1 LGAFLPRSSF
11 DPHPDPIGPMV
22 GLWELRVMGNRVGA
36 VIYASSVCRPDESAG
51 KDMVWL
57 ETDLKGKELV

>member
-1 LGAFLPRSSF
+1 
-11 DPHPDPIGPMV
+11 MV